1 MIIKKKNALE
11 GRRINFVMEF
21 NAVNGFFALALVRL
35 GARIKWASNDR
46 CPYYYNQPGYAIDD
60 ISIAQAV
67 AV

>member
-1 MIIKKKNALE
+1 
-11 GRRINFVMEF
+11 MEF